1 MNRLNL
7 LLSTRNDDTAQ
18 EIETIM
24 KQNLK
29 IQQLEQKCF
38 ESAQQVTK
46 LQKQLTDLKFT
57 CDQKDKN
64 ISVLNE
70 TLEDNQKQL
79 IQLHDQQVLKQR
91 IQDQHNQLQSLIK
104 ISEEFPKIQKLNQD
118 QQRQLKQQVEQ
129 HKATVTNVCDQNEE
143 LREKVASQQKQII
156 SLQAQLQQ
164 TRRETSENFINFT
177 EAVSHK
183 LKKFSAYNTQLESD
197 ISQAKQ
203 HFEQN
208 ISDLQDHAQ
217 VLSEQLT
224 AEHLHVIKTQN
235 FITDLDNE
243 IKSKNHLQQSIID
256 LESQHQ
262 ILKTKY
268 NNLTNQLSAAT
279 LDLDST
285 QALIDAANAYKFNMN
300 QEKADI
306 QENLQLLTIQLQQ
319 TTLDNNHTET
329 ELVKNNNKLRAL
341 QTQIQTAQL
350 QAEDVQNQVQYLQ
363 DIKEQI
369 ISAQNELQ
377 KLEEKTIEINEP
389 IVEKDEKIINTSFSF
404 TQKQLSQAEIE
415 IADKLN
421 ILRKLQH
428 ITPNIDTS
436 LTELEILQQ
445 IQQEIKTTQEITLK
459 EETEYGATLKKQN
472 EEIEHELQTALNHTK
487 QIEIQKHQAM
497 TLQSELEAQLKA
509 NSQLQAQ
516 LQQPSTQNTQQA
528 QNQEKTIQQL
538 IEQIKGL
545 EKDNIQLKQQ
555 VDEYNLAE
563 HALTDTHPKLDA
575 KLQNPLQDDLID
587 SQTLNKKA
595 KLEAQIKSLELTYS
609 DLSQKIDGIQKKMSV
624 SAAELIKKQ
633 AVLNS
638 LELDIKQARINYST
652 IVEQQ
657 LIAEKDIKAKT
668 IIIDTD
674 HSAEKTKLNLE
685 LEQKQ
690 AEITQLRIEI
700 SSLKEKQ
707 LTLEQQILDLQ
718 QQLTNIKQTPEKQQ
732 QAKTCETTTET
743 LKIVEPQPEN
753 TEQLL
758 KLQKENEQFIHQ
770 IQKLSQKLKEVKEQ
784 QNAAKTESKQN
795 QQSENEELSREKIQL
810 QKEIE
815 NLNKQ
820 LQKTAIANSEE
831 TRKLNEQLEDKKVE
845 AKVQSQQLDKKL
857 FDKQQII
864 IKQIQALESNNKN
877 IVAEIEKLKQTCQ
890 NIAICKNIN
899 VKIITVKDALYVLEQ
914 VLQTMP
920 KKNITDNS
928 AGAEEFINSH
938 QTITIDQNQYQ
949 MPQAKE
955 IHTELKHILDEAHK
969 SNVQYPIISVAQ
981 QCASV
986 FQSKDFAAMLQ
997 IPHQD
1002 SNAFKAA
1009 LRCFLLS
1016 SWSEMLQKQI
1026 FTYVSSKV
1034 HSSNLLELKQIPTQ
1048 LIQINEFTTDQKVIS
1063 LIFMLIIDGYDFV
1076 NQDVEKEYIPK
1087 LVNKYTNEEINAVLK
1102 KE

>member
-7 LLSTRNDDTAQ
+7 LLSTRNDDTAT
-18 EIETIM
+18 EIETVM

-38 ESAQQVTK
+38 ESSQQVTK
-46 LQKQLTDLKFT
+46 LQKQLTDLKVS

-64 ISVLNE
+64 ILALNE
-70 TLEDNQKQL
+70 TLEDNQRQL

-104 ISEEFPKIQKLNQD
+104 ISEEFPKIQKSNQD
-118 QQRQLKQQVEQ
+118 QQRQLKLQVEQ
-129 HKATVTNVCDQNEE
+129 HKTTVANVCDQNEE

-243 IKSKNHLQQSIID
+243 IKSKNHLQLSIFD
-256 LESQHQ
+256 LEAQHQ
-262 ILKTKY
+262 ILTTQN
-268 NNLTNQLSAAT
+268 NNLTQQLSAAT
-279 LDLDST
+279 LDLNST
-285 QALIDAANAYKFNMN
+285 QALIDAATAYQFNMN

-306 QENLQLLTIQLQQ
+306 QERIQLLTIQLQQ

-350 QAEDVQNQVQYLQ
+350 QAEDVQNQVQYLK

-377 KLEEKTIEINEP
+377 KLEEKTTEKMNEP
-389 IVEKDEKIINTSFSF
+389 IIERNEEKIAENTSFSF

-445 IQQEIKTTQEITLK
+445 IQHEIKTTQEITLK

-472 EEIEHELQTALNHTK
+472 EEIENELKTALNHTK
-487 QIEIQKHQAM
+487 QIEIQKFQAM
-497 TLQSELEAQLKA
+497 TLQAELEAQVKA
-509 NSQLQAQ
+509 NNQLQTQ
-516 LQQPSTQNTQQA
+516 LQQPNIQNTQQA
-528 QNQEKTIQQL
+528 QNQEKTVQQL
-538 IEQIKGL
+538 IEQIKNL
-545 EKDNIQLKQQ
+545 EKDNIQLKEQ

-563 HALTDTHPKLDA
+563 HALTDTHPKHDA
-575 KLQNPLQDDLID
+575 KPQSSLQDDLID

-595 KLEAQIKSLELTYS
+595 KLEAQIKSLELTCS

-668 IIIDTD
+668 IIND
-674 HSAEKTKLNLE
+674 HSAEISKLNLD

-690 AEITQLRIEI
+690 AEI
-700 SSLKEKQ
+700 SSLKQKQ
-707 LTLEQQILDLQ
+707 LSLEQQILDLQ
-718 QQLTNIKQTPEKQQ
+718 LTNTKQNEQQSKPE
-732 QAKTCETTTET
+732 AET
-743 LKIVEPQPEN
+743 LTKPQPEN
-753 TEQLL
+753 TEYL
-758 KLQKENEQFIHQ
+758 KLQKENEQLVHQ
-770 IQKLSQKLKEVKEQ
+770 IQKMSQKLKEMKEQ
-784 QNAAKTESKQN
+784 QNAAKNEAKQN
-795 QQSENEELSREKIQL
+795 QEQQNEELSREKMQL

-831 TRKLNEQLEDKKVE
+831 TKKLNEQLEDKKAE
-845 AKVQSQQLDKKL
+845 AKAQSQQLDKKL

-890 NIAICKNIN
+890 NIAVCKNIN
-899 VKIITVKDALYVLEQ
+899 VKISTVKDALYVLQE
-914 VLQTMP
+914 VLQSMP
-920 KKNITDNS
+920 KKIITENNT
-928 AGAEEFINSH
+928 GAEEFINSH

-955 IHTELKHILDEAHK
+955 IHTELKRILDEGK
-969 SNVQYPIISVAQ
+969 NNNLQYPIISVAQ

-1016 SWSEMLQKQI
+1016 SWSEILQKQI
-1026 FTYVSSKV
+1026 FTYVSSKI
-1034 HSSNLLELKQIPTQ
+1034 HSSNLQELKQIPTQ

-1063 LIFMLIIDGYDFV
+1063 LIFMFIIDGYDFI